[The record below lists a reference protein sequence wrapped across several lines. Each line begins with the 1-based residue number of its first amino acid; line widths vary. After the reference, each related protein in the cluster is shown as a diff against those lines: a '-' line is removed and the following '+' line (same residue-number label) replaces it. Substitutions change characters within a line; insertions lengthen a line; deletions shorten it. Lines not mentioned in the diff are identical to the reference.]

1 MVNCYFRIHN
11 GALCPTSKFHLVRLG
26 YCVMVPFFSITG
38 SQVHGSQHKFPTQ
51 FNTTNFS
58 LLWRQPTIIIGVHG
72 GPLNGSTFYQTT
84 ALELSHLTT
93 LYYHFPGLLSLPP
106 SGSSFFYCL
115 SSYRKVR
122 PHCRLTRLQ
131 SHNSFSWICTFP
143 DRQMP
148 FQPDSGWR
156 ETHVSAPILQILSI
170 THRSEEWQPYA
181 CLEGS
186 RGKISLPVGVVVPFR
201 RRCLRSLLLTFSF
214 QSSGSF
220 FLYSKVASQ
229 GRSGQR
235 FPRKSKDLQSP
246 PSVSLPEK
254 YSAVPESLKAIN
266 FIETVQS
273 SERQNSRSIDRVVD
287 EVHVLACK
295 WQTFSKV
302 RSGMRGMRRK
312 G

>member
-1 MVNCYFRIHN
+1 MAGGRSFSNPGMGVVFFRIHN

-58 LLWRQPTIIIGVHG
+58 LLWRQPTIIGVHG
-72 GPLNGSTFYQTT
+72 SPLNGSTFYQTT

-170 THRSEEWQPYA
+170 T
-181 CLEGS
+181 L
-186 RGKISLPVGVVVPFR
+186 V
-201 RRCLRSLLLTFSF
+201 
-214 QSSGSF
+214 
-220 FLYSKVASQ
+220 
-229 GRSGQR
+229 
-235 FPRKSKDLQSP
+235 
-246 PSVSLPEK
+246 
-254 YSAVPESLKAIN
+254 
-266 FIETVQS
+266 
-273 SERQNSRSIDRVVD
+273 
-287 EVHVLACK
+287 
-295 WQTFSKV
+295 
-302 RSGMRGMRRK
+302 
-312 G
+312 